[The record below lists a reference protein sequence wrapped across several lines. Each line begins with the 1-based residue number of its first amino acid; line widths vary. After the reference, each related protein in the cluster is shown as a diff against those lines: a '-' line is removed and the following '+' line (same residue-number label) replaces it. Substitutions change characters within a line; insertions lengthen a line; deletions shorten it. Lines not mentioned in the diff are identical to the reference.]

1 MLVPLLFFIPL
12 SLPSPPLP
20 SPPLL
25 LQELAGDFLKVVEL
39 VETTVDLE
47 KADVHEFVIKSSFD
61 EGLQR
66 E

>member
-12 SLPSPPLP
+12 SLPPLP
-20 SPPLL
+20 SPPHPLL

-47 KADVHEFVIKSSFD
+47 KADAHEFVIKSSFD